1 MSYFSNKIV
10 WITGGSSGIGKELAV
25 QLSNMGCT
33 LILTARRKELLE
45 DVKKQC
51 GNADVRIYPYDLS
64 NIDGIDEFSDKVQ
77 KEVGA
82 IDILINNAGISA
94 WSSVDETK
102 FNVYQEVMNL
112 DFYSVVKLTK
122 SVLPSMISRK
132 SGQIVSVS
140 SLLGKFAI
148 KKRSVYSSA
157 KHALQG
163 FMDALRAEVYENNIK
178 VNVVAPGYVETE
190 VGIKALTADG
200 SEYGANDR
208 GHSTKGMKAEKAAN
222 MIINAVAKNKREAYI
237 IPLFS
242 FSRFVLLLSRFAP
255 GFAAKIAR
263 NYNEVQKSK

>member
-112 DFYSVVKLTK
+112 DFYSVVKLTQT
-122 SVLPSMISRK
+122 VLPSMILRN
-132 SGQIVSVS
+132 SGQIVANT
-140 SLLGKFAI
+140 SLLGKFTI
-148 KKRSVYSSA
+148 KKRSVYASA

-163 FMDALRAEVYENNIK
+163 FMDSLRAEVYDKNIK
-178 VNVVAPGYVETE
+178 VNVVAPGFVKTE
-190 VGIKALTADG
+190 VGIKALTGDG
-200 SEYGANDR
+200 SAYGSNNR
-208 GHSTKGMKAEKAAN
+208 GHDTKGMEVSKAAK
-222 MIINAVAKNKREAYI
+222 MIINAIQKNKRETYI
-237 IPLFS
+237 IPAFS
-242 FSRFVLLLSRFAP
+242 FSGFALMLSRYAP
-255 GFAAKIAR
+255 GLAAILAR
-263 NYNEVQKSK
+263 NYDEEEK